1 MAEQS
6 VDVSISDMSNCLR
19 HIVLLLGLITA
30 TNFLNSEP
38 AQAERVKDIASIGGV
53 RTNQLVGYGIV
64 VGLAGSG
71 DGGAGITLQSMQTMV
86 ARFGIVTEVEDLNA
100 SNAAAV
106 MVTADLKPFM
116 KPGQTIDITVSTLV
130 GAQSLKGGTLL
141 MTPLLGAD
149 GETYALAQGN
159 LVVGGLGAS
168 GEDGSSLTVNV
179 PTVGRIPKGATVERV
194 VPSNFLT
201 SKNIM
206 VNLHQGDFSTANSL
220 ADAVNDIFGRDV
232 ALAIDANSIRVTA
245 PIDPSQRVSFVS
257 LLESIE
263 VQTAEPPARVIVNSR
278 TGTIVISGQV
288 MVKPAAVSQGSLA
301 IRIDENVGSIP
312 GAALVSNGDQV
323 VSLPTGQVAENQES
337 EIEIIEEAS
346 KSFIIDE
353 GVNLSTLVDS
363 ISQVGATTSD
373 LVAILEALR
382 EAGALSAELI
392 II

>member
-1 MAEQS
+1 MNS
-6 VDVSISDMSNCLR
+6 FLR
-19 HIVLLLGLITA
+19 YIVLLLGLITA
-30 TNFLNSEP
+30 TNFLNFGP
-38 AQAERVKDIASIGGV
+38 VQAERVKDISSIGGV

-337 EIEIIEEAS
+337 EIEIIEEPS

>member
-1 MAEQS
+1 MAEQF

-86 ARFGIVTEVEDLNA
+86 ARFGIVIEVEDLNA

-106 MVTADLKPFM
+106 MVTTDLKPFM

-149 GETYALAQGN
+149 GETYAIAQGN

-194 VPSNFLT
+194 VPSTFLT

-220 ADAVNDIFGRDV
+220 ADAVNDIFGKDV

-245 PIDPSQRVSFVS
+245 PVDPSQRVSFVS

-263 VQTAEPPARVIVNSR
+263 VKTAEPPARVIVNSR

-323 VSLPTGQVAENQES
+323 VSLPTGQVAEIQES
-337 EIEIIEEAS
+337 EIEIIEEAAQ
-346 KSFIIDE
+346 SFIIDE

-363 ISQVGATTSD
+363 INQVGATTSD

>member
-1 MAEQS
+1 
-6 VDVSISDMSNCLR
+6 MSGFLR
-19 HIVLLLGLITA
+19 YTVLLLGLITA
-30 TNFLNSEP
+30 INFLNFGP
-38 AQAERVKDIASIGGV
+38 VQAERVKDISSIGGV

-232 ALAIDANSIRVTA
+232 ALAIDANSIRVTP

>member
-1 MAEQS
+1 MAEQF

-30 TNFLNSEP
+30 INFLNSEP

>member
-1 MAEQS
+1 MNS
-6 VDVSISDMSNCLR
+6 FLR
-19 HIVLLLGLITA
+19 YIVLLLGLITA
-30 TNFLNSEP
+30 TNFLNFGP
-38 AQAERVKDIASIGGV
+38 VQAERVKDISSIGGV

>member
-1 MAEQS
+1 MNS
-6 VDVSISDMSNCLR
+6 FLKY
-19 HIVLLLGLITA
+19 IVLLLGLITA
-30 TNFLNSEP
+30 TNFLNFGP
-38 AQAERVKDIASIGGV
+38 VQAERVKDISSIGGV

-312 GAALVSNGDQV
+312 GAALVSNGDHV